1 LAMPEAFHNAGILIG
16 SLGTLLLGLCVLD
29 TMIFIVKTSQAL
41 RSGKYASAYFAEQRE
56 KNQDGNGEVDGDN
69 IPPPKKFR
77 SNELILPPID
87 YPETVH
93 GVFLRG
99 ARGYFAGSAL
109 TIKLLTTIVLVA
121 TYYGVNTIYVC
132 IVSNTFKQLVDGFT
146 NDPSTW
152 YAPLYG
158 ISINWYPLIVSIFII
173 PMGMVRSLKHLSQFS
188 QTANGCMLAGTA
200 AIFYFI
206 FFGEVTNPLKPE
218 EQAKWIVWPIE
229 RWSLFSGSAL
239 CSLEGIGMVSTAS
252 Y

>member
-1 LAMPEAFHNAGILIG
+1 MLVRVHVYM
-16 SLGTLLLGLCVLD
+16 CVCVCVCVQ
-29 TMIFIVKTSQAL
+29 VKTSQAL

-109 TIKLLTTIVLVA
+109 TIKYVHTRLPNTTVSDHPVPYPFLRLRRRTTRSFRIYIYLFFIIYLFFFYFFPQRVHLRSLLRLCANRLLTTIVLVA

-132 IVSNTFKQLVDGFT
+132 IVSNTFKQVRYSVYHSVMYSNIVT
-146 NDPSTW
+146 
-152 YAPLYG
+152 LYCG
-158 ISINWYPLIVSIFII
+158 RTEHPFVTISPCRFSVS
-173 PMGMVRSLKHLSQFS
+173 
-188 QTANGCMLAGTA
+188 
-200 AIFYFI
+200 
-206 FFGEVTNPLKPE
+206 
-218 EQAKWIVWPIE
+218 
-229 RWSLFSGSAL
+229 RW
-239 CSLEGIGMVSTAS
+239 VH
-252 Y
+252 